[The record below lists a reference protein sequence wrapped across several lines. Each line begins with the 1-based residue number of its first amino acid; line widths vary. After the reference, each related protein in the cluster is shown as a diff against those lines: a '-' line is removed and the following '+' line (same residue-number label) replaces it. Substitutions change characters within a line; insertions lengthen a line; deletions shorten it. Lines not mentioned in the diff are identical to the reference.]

1 MKKKHREDGGGQEWL
16 NTYADMITLVLTFFV
31 LLYSIS
37 NVNITKLEQIA
48 QAMQKELGIQP
59 QVSLE
64 EIPDE
69 LKYPQVGES
78 AGGYENPGTSQTP
91 TSTQAIQ
98 QMADEIQQYLQSNEI
113 DATAVST
120 DNVIYIRFKNEL
132 LFDPD
137 SSGLREES
145 KEVLD
150 RLGSILEDKAGDIL
164 AVYINGHTAQAP
176 NSPINDRILSSER
189 ADHVAIYL
197 EDHTTLDP
205 KMLISRGYGR
215 NYPIADNST
224 KEGREQNRRVDM
236 IILGRDFDKSEI
248 ESGDMQVFDPLS
260 PIDVPDML
268 DGQQEGTDQ

>member
-1 MKKKHREDGGGQEWL
+1 MKKKHREDGGGQDWL

-48 QAMQKELGIQP
+48 QAMQKELGIEP
-59 QVSLE
+59 EVSLE

-69 LKYPQVGES
+69 LKYPEVGES
-78 AGGYENPGTSQTP
+78 TGGFENPGTSQVS

-150 RLGSILEDKAGDIL
+150 RLGSILEDKAGEIL
-164 AVYINGHTAQAP
+164 AVSINGHTAQAP
-176 NSPINDRILSSER
+176 NSPINDRLLSSER

-224 KEGREQNRRVDM
+224 KKGREQNRRVDM

-260 PIDVPDML
+260 PIDVPDMD
-268 DGQQEGTDQ
+268 DGQ

>member
-78 AGGYENPGTSQTP
+78 TGGYENPGTSQTP

-150 RLGSILEDKAGDIL
+150 RLGSILEG
-164 AVYINGHTAQAP
+164 
-176 NSPINDRILSSER
+176 

>member
-78 AGGYENPGTSQTP
+78 TGGYENPGTSQTP

-176 NSPINDRILSSER
+176 NSPIHDRILSSER